1 VEPDYFIDT
10 TNDQV
15 NSLRTL
21 PSMTYD
27 DRRWTPSDG
36 KTSPFIWAKNRV

>member
-21 PSMTYD
+21 PSMTYGRQTMD
-27 DRRWTPSDG
+27 
-36 KTSPFIWAKNRV
+36 AKWWQNLTFHLS